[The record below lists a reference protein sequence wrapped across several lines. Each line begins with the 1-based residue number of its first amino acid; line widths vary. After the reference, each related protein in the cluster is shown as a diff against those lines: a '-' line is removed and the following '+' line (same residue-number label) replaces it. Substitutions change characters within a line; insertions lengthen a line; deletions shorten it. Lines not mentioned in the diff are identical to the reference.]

1 MSVRA
6 IISILLT
13 VAFVGLIFFLAW
25 QGKTDTQ
32 TFNLLVGAL
41 TGAALGHVLGYYFNT
56 TESSGKKDDTIL
68 LQNKI
73 AAGETPP
80 PVEVPPKP
88 AAIIPPPVADKPQ

>member
-6 IISILLT
+6 VISILLT
-13 VAFVGLIFFLAW
+13 AAFVGLIFLLAW
-25 QGKTDTQ
+25 QGKTDSE

-68 LQNKI
+68 LNSKI
-73 AAGETPP
+73 AAGERPP
-80 PVEVPPKP
+80 PGSDMPPNP
-88 AAIIPPPVADKPQ
+88 AIAPQGR